1 MIELDLTDFIPAI
14 AFEGIR
20 IGNLDATTAV
30 EKIAL
35 CVVNKSVTYAHC
47 HCHWHD
53 LLQSL
58 LADESFVSWFL
69 VLK

>member
-1 MIELDLTDFIPAI
+1 MIELDLTDFIPVI

-35 CVVNKSVTYAHC
+35 CVVNKSVTHA

>member
-1 MIELDLTDFIPAI
+1 MIELDLPGFISAI

-20 IGNLDATTAV
+20 VGNCNATTAV

-35 CVVNKSVTYAHC
+35 CVFNKSLTPA

-58 LADESFVSWFL
+58 LADESFVSWLL